1 MSQIGWWLM
10 TMMIIV
16 RFLEMNPEGKVP
28 VIKVDDKWV
37 PDSDVITGVLEEKHP
52 SPPLA
57 PPPEHSS
64 V

>member
-1 MSQIGWWLM
+1 M
-10 TMMIIV
+10 TMTIIV